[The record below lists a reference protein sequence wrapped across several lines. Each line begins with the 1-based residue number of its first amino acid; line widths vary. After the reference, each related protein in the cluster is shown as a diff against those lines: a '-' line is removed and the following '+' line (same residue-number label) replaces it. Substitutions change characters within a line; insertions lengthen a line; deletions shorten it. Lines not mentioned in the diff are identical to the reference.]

1 MASTGIEPTPIHAVS
16 TNETREALAEQNKM
30 RATRVAPGQES
41 DDSASFTE
49 RSPEDRIA
57 EIDELA
63 ASALKNSRLSI
74 ERDESSGDIIYYM
87 VDQDTGEEVRRW
99 PPESRADLTEFLRSS
114 RAGLIDKSA

>member
-1 MASTGIEPTPIHAVS
+1 MASTGIEPAPIHAVP
-16 TNETREALAEQNKM
+16 TNETRAALAEQNKT
-30 RATRVAPGQES
+30 RATRVAAGQGS
-41 DDSASFTE
+41 DDSATLPE

-57 EIDELA
+57 EIDELV

-99 PPESRADLTEFLRSS
+99 PPESRADLTEFLRSN